1 VSRINNPQG
10 ADPYDDDGSC
20 ASEDAVENLRLC
32 VQGAY
37 NVTFPMGTTFPMGAT
52 FPVGTVDNLF
62 AIEEFATK
70 EHLRA
75 LLARHRAVVTEAIY
89 QGVATVL
96 ATTQL

>member
-20 ASEDAVENLRLC
+20 AFEDAVENLCLC
-32 VQGAY
+32 VQATC
-37 NVTFPMGTTFPMGAT
+37 NATFPVGATFPMGAT

-75 LLARHRAVVTEAIY
+75 LLARLRAVVTEAIY

-96 ATTQL
+96 AATQL